1 MAPLVLEL
9 LLHRDRVSADAV
21 ELLDRR
27 LGVFRVQGSRIG
39 LTAELFDL
47 WSRCVPVL
55 ATPIVATGEVEYL
68 AISAEFDVVADG
80 ELPPAYAVRFCGG
93 RAELVRLK

>member
-21 ELLDRR
+21 DLLDRR
-27 LGVFRVQGSRIG
+27 LGVFRVHGSRIG

-55 ATPIVATGEVEYL
+55 ALPIVATGEVEYL
-68 AISAEFDVVADG
+68 AMSAVFDVVAVG
-80 ELPPAYAVRFCGG
+80 VLPPAYAGGFRGG
-93 RAELVRLK
+93 RAELARLE